1 MAETACCLATCSRS
15 RRFRCANDLAE
26 GGICLQPD
34 WPSDNLSCVEGGD
47 RGRFRWVDT
56 CNTGRPLAISTRDSF
71 PKVRHESFEENVV
84 QKTYPRLCGLGI
96 LE

>member
-1 MAETACCLATCSRS
+1 MAETACCLATRSRS

-47 RGRFRWVDT
+47 GGRFGWVDA
-56 CNTGRPLAISTRDSF
+56 CNTGHPLAISTRDSF
-71 PKVRHESFEENVV
+71 PKVGHESLK
-84 QKTYPRLCGLGI
+84 KT
-96 LE
+96 